1 MFIKYTNY
9 SDGIHDIRLVK
20 KSNEVGLEKPFWG
33 NVIVECRMD
42 KSASQII
49 LDCEMSVH
57 GKFVCDRCNELFD
70 RELKAHFQLTYLFTK
85 SHAISDEEN
94 VFYLSPDVDKLV
106 ITNDVRD
113 YGLLSVPMKNL
124 CSPDCKGLCPHCGT
138 NLNYGECSCEKENI
152 NPVWE
157 PLLKIKNKLN

>member
-9 SDGIHDIRLVK
+9 SDGIHDIRLIK
-20 KSNEVGLEKPFWG
+20 KSSEIGLEKPFWG
-33 NVIVECRMD
+33 NVIVECKMD

-49 LDCEMSVH
+49 LDCELAVQ

-70 RELKAHFQLTYLFTK
+70 RELTAHFQLTYLFTK
-85 SHAISDEEN
+85 SHKVSDEDN

-106 ITNDVRD
+106 ITKDVRD
-113 YGLLSVPMKNL
+113 YSLLSIPMKNL

-138 NLNYGECSCEKENI
+138 NLNYSQCTCEIESV